1 MIIII
6 GAILFST
13 KAILVKLAYRHDID
27 HLSLLAIRMLIAF
40 PIYAAILS
48 LRKKPDGEVSLRG
61 KDVFHIAMFG
71 ILGYYLASYFD
82 FKGLQ
87 FISAGLERVI
97 LFLYPTIVLFLS
109 AIFLKKKIYK
119 VQILA
124 IVVSYIGVTMA
135 YMGDISWTDNPDIHR
150 GVLYVFIAAIT
161 YACYLVGSGW
171 LLPRIGTIRF
181 TGIAM
186 LCASGYVLI
195 HYLFAGG
202 SIMGLLS
209 YEKEIYFYGVAMAI
223 AATVIPSFLVSEG
236 IRRIGANN
244 AAIIGGIGP
253 ISTIVMGYYILG
265 ESFTLLQLGGTI
277 LVILGI
283 LIISLKGK

>member
-27 HLSLLAIRMLIAF
+27 HLSLLAIRMSIAF
-40 PIYAAILS
+40 PIYTVILI
-48 LRKKPDGEVSLRG
+48 LRKKKKDEVRLRR
-61 KDVFHIAMFG
+61 KDIFHIALFG

-109 AIFLKKKIYK
+109 AVFLKKKIFK

-124 IVVSYIGVTMA
+124 ILISYVGVSMA
-135 YMGDISWTDNPDIHR
+135 YLGDISWTDNPDIHR
-150 GVLYVFIAAIT
+150 GVIYVFIAAIT
-161 YACYLVGSGW
+161 YASYLVGSGW
-171 LLPRIGTIRF
+171 LLPRVGTIRF

-186 LCASGYVLI
+186 LCASGYVVI
-195 HYLFAGG
+195 HYLIAGG
-202 SIMGLLS
+202 TLESLLQHDHEV
-209 YEKEIYFYGVAMAI
+209 YIYGAAMAVI
-223 AATVIPSFLVSEG
+223 ATVIPSFMVSEG

-253 ISTIVMGYYILG
+253 VSTIIMGYYILG
-265 ESFTLLQLGGTI
+265 ESFTLLQLAGTG
-277 LVILGI
+277 LVIMGI